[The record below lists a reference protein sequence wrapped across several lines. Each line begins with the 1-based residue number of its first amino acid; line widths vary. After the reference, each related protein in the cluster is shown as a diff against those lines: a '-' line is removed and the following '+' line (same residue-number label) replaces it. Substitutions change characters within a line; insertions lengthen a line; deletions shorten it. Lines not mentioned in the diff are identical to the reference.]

1 MKKLIE
7 EISNLSLTK
16 FTAYLFILGYVPII
30 FLGYFI
36 QDDFGIVMF
45 RSLEIG
51 HATEWMCTVN
61 NNRPLSCVY
70 FSLITRIWP
79 VFWIYFLLILTIYF
93 YFIHILLKT
102 FNFLIDDIFLKKLF
116 VIFLIFPFFSYTIFY
131 SPAMQ
136 GIGALS
142 LLLWSLSLYFLKKY
156 IDYKSY
162 KYLTLSYF
170 LVLIMFLTYESA
182 SPLLGISF
190 FFPLLFKKNKLFV
203 FNSIIIIFIM
213 LLILYLQKKVFPA
226 IFDIDLSRIKFS
238 SLDIKKLMFLILIN
252 IMLTFN
258 IIFHSIEIFFQNIFY
273 SIKKFDIMLLLHIS
287 TLSLFYFAFV
297 NSNKKIKFIKFNK
310 SNKKRLSI
318 IYLFMIFSVIFL
330 NILMH
335 ALADTGMEFI
345 KYDNRALTS
354 ISVIVAFIIILSLK
368 FIKNNFKKQLLNM
381 SFILFIILISNFL
394 FFQHNLIKERFQAIL
409 THDLVQQRIFKSNNT
424 QSSKIKL
431 DDQVIIFIVLDREK
445 IYELMSYNSFDYF
458 DKVSLLNQVFVEIN
472 DDKYCN
478 DSFYQPNIKKAY
490 IDRYSKFI
498 LLKADNKQNGKS
510 FTNFYVESEAKK
522 QVEEKLEEIFI
533 CNKKRNIK
541 NNKINNGKNIYL
553 DDRYYSLF
561 IRAMIYIY
569 NRVIH

>member
-1 MKKLIE
+1 MKQLIKK
-7 EISNLSLTK
+7 ISNLSLIR

-30 FLGYFI
+30 FFGYFI

-45 RSLEIG
+45 HNLEIG
-51 HATEWMCTVN
+51 HATEWMCSVN

-142 LLLWSLSLYFLKKY
+142 LLIWSLSLYFLKKY

-162 KYLTLSYF
+162 KYLMLSYF

-190 FFPLLFKKNKLFV
+190 FFPLLFKKNKLFI

-287 TLSLFYFAFV
+287 TLSLFYFVFV
-297 NSNKKIKFIKFNK
+297 NSNKKIKFNKFSK

-318 IYLFMIFSVIFL
+318 IYLFMIISVIFL

-345 KYDNRALTS
+345 KYNNRALTS
-354 ISVIVAFIIILSLK
+354 ISVIVAFVIILSLK
-368 FIKNNFKKQLLNM
+368 VIKNNFKKRFLDMTL
-381 SFILFIILISNFL
+381 ILFIILISNFL
-394 FFQHNLIKERFQAIL
+394 FFQHNLIKERFKVIL
-409 THDLVQQRIFKSNNT
+409 VNDEVQQLIIKNNIT
-424 QSSKIKL
+424 QSSKIKF
-431 DDQVIIFIVLDREK
+431 DDPVIIFIISNREK

-458 DKVSLLNQVFVEIN
+458 SKISSFNHIYVEIN
-472 DDKYCN
+472 VDKYCN
-478 DSFYQPNIKKAY
+478 NSFYQPYIKKAY

-498 LLKADNKQNGKS
+498 VHKKDNNQHGETY
-510 FTNFYVESEAKK
+510 TNFYIKSEAKK
-522 QVEEKLEEIFI
+522 QVEENLGEIFI

-541 NNKINNGKNIYL
+541 NDKINNGKNIFL
-553 DDRYYSLF
+553 DDRYDSLF
-561 IRAMIYIY
+561 IRVMTYIY
-569 NRVIH
+569 NRAIH